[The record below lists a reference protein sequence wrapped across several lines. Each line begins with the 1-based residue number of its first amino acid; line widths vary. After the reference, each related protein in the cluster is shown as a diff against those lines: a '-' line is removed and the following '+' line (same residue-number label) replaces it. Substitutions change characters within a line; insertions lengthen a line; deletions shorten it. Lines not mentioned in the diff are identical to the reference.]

1 MTPKGLSRVF
11 MSILSASSLN
21 DIFDPINHNLFPIP
35 ESQRRWLSQAYGATG
50 SLWLASLADCPI
62 ADVQNRLKVVVTKN
76 QNQLNQIETELA
88 FCGVDAYVFPDWET
102 LTYDELSPHQDIV
115 SERINLLTE
124 MPKSGILLIS
134 IHTLMQRVAP
144 PSWLIGQHFDLS
156 VGDTFD
162 IESQRT
168 QLAAAGY
175 RAVDNV
181 FEPGEFAIRG
191 SVIDIFAMGQPFPL
205 RLDLFDDEIESIRF
219 FNPQTQRT
227 LSSQTLDE
235 LVNGKS
241 TNDIS
246 IESLSLLHKL
256 PDVSKPITE
265 FLILPAKEFPLDE
278 GKEMFRTNFASMF
291 PTASSRKFELH
302 KDVMAGIASSGIE
315 YYQPLFFDIDDW
327 TSTGHLFSYFPQDSL
342 FIIDESITESQAD
355 YWSQIQRRYEER
367 RHDIDKP
374 ILEPTLLY
382 LPSNT
387 LNEKFNNYPRVILT
401 GHKLDDSIDA
411 GDESSKAGRIAL
423 PTLPPTELTVSHQKA
438 EPLAELLKY
447 TNGSWQTDKELY
459 NFSDKV
465 SNNNRAILVVAE
477 TAGRREIILELF
489 KNKLNVQTFDNLTQF
504 LNSEL
509 YQNPRTVSSTD
520 SITTKPTVGLTVA
533 PIERGSIIIGHFSI
547 VSETQLFGRQV
558 LQTRRRRQSDVS
570 EEFLI
575 KSVTELTEGSPVVH
589 IDQGIGRYHG
599 LLTLDVGEGEQ
610 EFIHLKYAE
619 GASIYVPVAN
629 LQLINRYSGGDPA
642 LAPLHKIGSGKW
654 DKAKQKALL
663 QIHDVAAELLNI
675 QARRAAKEG
684 IHFKVDVAQYE
695 LFASQFAFEET
706 PDQANAIDAVIHDMK
721 QNKPMDRLICG
732 DVGFGKTEVAMRAAF
747 IAVNSGY
754 QVAVLVPTT
763 LLAGQHEDNFQ
774 DRFADWPI
782 RIESL
787 SRFGGKKYQQKVL
800 EDLQNG
806 KVDIVIGTH
815 KLLQKDVKFANLGLM
830 IVDEEHRFGVRHK
843 ERIKAMQSDI
853 DSLSMTATPI
863 PRTLN
868 MALTGMRDMSIIA
881 TPPARRL
888 AIKTFVMQKTDQVM
902 KEAILRELL
911 RGGQVFIL
919 HNDVA
924 SIERMAENIRDLV
937 PEARVGVA
945 HGQMNERGLEQV
957 MRQFYHKSFNVLVCT
972 TIIETGIDIP
982 NANTIIIERADKFG
996 LAQLHQLR
1004 GRVGRSHH
1012 QAYCY
1017 LLVPSVKGLK
1027 GDAKKRLTAIERANT
1042 LGAGFML
1049 ASEDLEIR
1057 GAGEILGKQQS
1068 GNMQS
1073 IGFSLYMDMLDR
1085 ATKAIKLG
1093 KEPDLNSPLSLTSE
1107 INLHCSALIPEDY
1120 VNDVPQRLLFYKR
1133 ISNADDKE
1141 VLIDIR
1147 TEMIDRFGG
1156 LPDQT
1161 KQLFAIH
1168 QLRLQAD
1175 LLAIH
1180 KIDATSSSVTL
1191 EFAPD
1196 TPVDAIA
1203 IIQLIQSD
1211 GDRYR
1216 MNGASGIRYTN
1227 PEKLDNPQK
1236 RVVAVQELLNH
1247 FANHVEKDA
1256 NAVNKIG

>member
-1 MTPKGLSRVF
+1 MPKFIEHPLT
-11 MSILSASSLN
+11 
-21 DIFDPINHNLFPIP
+21 DIFTPTNEQLFPIDKA
-35 ESQRRWLSQAYGATG
+35 QKRWLYPAYAAAG
-50 SLWLASLADCPI
+50 SLWLASLSDCPV
-62 ADVQNRLKVVVTKN
+62 ANVANRLKVVVTKD

-115 SERINLLTE
+115 SERINLLTD
-124 MPKSGILLIS
+124 MPKQGILLIS
-134 IHTLMQRVAP
+134 IQTLMQRMAP

-156 VGDTFD
+156 VGDIFD
-162 IESQRT
+162 INQQREM
-168 QLAAAGY
+168 LAAAGY

-181 FEPGEFAIRG
+181 FEPGEFAVRG

-205 RLDLFDDEIESIRF
+205 RLDLFDNEIETIRF

-227 LSSQTLDE
+227 LSTQTLMD
-235 LVNGKS
+235 LVAGRADANS
-241 TNDIS
+241 ANQHDLTV
-246 IESLSLLHKL
+246 ESLSLLHKL
-256 PDVSKPITE
+256 PDVSKPITQ
-265 FLILPAKEFPLDE
+265 FQILPAKEFPLDE
-278 GKEMFRTNFASMF
+278 GKEIFRNNFAAMF
-291 PTASSRKFELH
+291 PNVSSRRFELH
-302 KDVMAGIASSGIE
+302 KDVMAGIASSGLE
-315 YYQPLFFDIDDW
+315 YYQPLFFEIEDW
-327 TSTGHLFSYFPQDSL
+327 SQNGHLFSYFPKDTL
-342 FIIDESITESQAD
+342 FIIDENTAEAQAD

-374 ILEPTLLY
+374 IVEPTLLY
-382 LPSNT
+382 LPSNS
-387 LNEKFNNYPRVILT
+387 LNEMLNAYPRVILSQSDLAAADNT
-401 GHKLDDSIDA
+401 QSGKVKLP
-411 GDESSKAGRIAL
+411 AL
-423 PTLPPTELTVSHQKA
+423 MPPELPVSHQKA
-438 EPLAELLKY
+438 EPLLELLNY
-447 TNGSWQTDKELY
+447 ASAGWDDNTTEAALA
-459 NFSDKV
+459 
-465 SNNNRAILVVAE
+465 RPILVVAE
-477 TAGRREIILELF
+477 TAGRREILLELF
-489 KNKLNVQTFDNLTQF
+489 RGKLNVQTFDSLQQF
-504 LNSEL
+504 LGSEL
-509 YQNPRTVSSTD
+509 YQQSLIKNTASASN
-520 SITTKPTVGLTVA
+520 TKPTVGLTIA
-533 PIERGSIIIGHFSI
+533 PIERGAVIDQHLSII
-547 VSETQLFGRQV
+547 SETQLFGRQV

-570 EEFLI
+570 EEFLV

-599 LLTLDVGEGEQ
+599 LITLDIGEGEQ
-610 EFIHLKYAE
+610 EFIHLKYADD
-619 GASIYVPVAN
+619 ASIYVPVAN
-629 LQLINRYSGGDPA
+629 LQLISRYSGGDPA

-654 DKAKQKALL
+654 DKAKQKALE
-663 QIHDVAAELLNI
+663 QIHDVAAELLNM
-675 QARRAAKEG
+675 QARRQAKEG
-684 IHFKVDVAQYE
+684 IHFKVETAQYE

-706 PDQANAIDAVIHDMK
+706 PDQANAIDAVMHDMK

-763 LLAGQHEDNFQ
+763 LLAGQHEDNFK

-782 RIESL
+782 RVETL
-787 SRFGGKKYQQKVL
+787 SRFGGKKYQDQVL
-800 EDLQNG
+800 EDLAAG

-843 ERIKAMQSDI
+843 ERIKAIQSDV

-888 AIKTFVMQKTDQVM
+888 SIKTFVMQKTNQLM
-902 KEAILRELL
+902 KEAVLRELL
-911 RGGQVFIL
+911 RGGQVYLL

-924 SIERMAENIRDLV
+924 SIERMAENIRELV

-957 MRQFYHKSFNVLVCT
+957 MQQFYHKKFNVLVCT
-972 TIIETGIDIP
+972 TIIETGIDVP

-1068 GNMQS
+1068 GNMQA
-1073 IGFSLYMDMLDR
+1073 IGFSLYMDMLER
-1085 ATKAIKLG
+1085 ATKAIKAG
-1093 KEPDLNSPLSLTSE
+1093 KEPDLNTPLSLTSD
-1107 INLHCSALIPEDY
+1107 INLHSSALIPEDY

-1133 ISNADDKE
+1133 ISNAEDKE
-1141 VLIDIR
+1141 VLTDIR
-1147 TEMIDRFGG
+1147 TEMIDRFGA

-1168 QLRLQAD
+1168 QLRVLAEP
-1175 LLAIH
+1175 LAIY
-1180 KIDATSSSVTL
+1180 KIDATSNSVIL

-1196 TPVDAIA
+1196 TPVEALA

-1211 GDRYR
+1211 GNRYR

-1227 PEKLDNPQK
+1227 PDKLDTPAK
-1236 RVVAVQELLNH
+1236 RVEVVRELLNH
-1247 FANHVEKDA
+1247 FTRHVKDKA
-1256 NAVNKIG
+1256 AQ